1 MSSGGRAR
9 RRGKYNAGAVRDL
22 VRLALAASVLWPL
35 AVRGAPSIDGEY
47 DSPLGRIRIAADGPV
62 YRGVLAVPSELC
74 RFKAGE
80 EVLDGMLLDDSLAG
94 RMKVCLSGKGC
105 EVGEEWANVLFL
117 ATTTRLSGAVHVAT
131 RGCVGPFGKRGGV
144 TLARA
149 GAAGAPAVAATPAR
163 ALDPKARRERAR
175 ALLREG
181 KAHLDAGSFERARTS
196 FLHAIETDPG
206 VPEAYNGVG
215 VTYRMRN
222 ALGEALAWYKKALSA
237 DPDFGDA
244 YYNMACIYSLQGKG
258 EMALRYLR
266 IAALNGYVTGEGL
279 DADPDLEP
287 VRKLAGY
294 QALRSRM

>member
-1 MSSGGRAR
+1 MR
-9 RRGKYNAGAVRDL
+9 
-22 VRLALAASVLWPL
+22 
-35 AVRGAPSIDGEY
+35 
-47 DSPLGRIRIAADGPV
+47 
-62 YRGVLAVPSELC
+62 
-74 RFKAGE
+74 
-80 EVLDGMLLDDSLAG
+80 
-94 RMKVCLSGKGC
+94 VCLSGKDC
-105 EVGEEWANVLFL
+105 QAGEEWANALFL
-117 ATTTRLSGAVHVAT
+117 ATPTRLSGAVHVAA

-149 GAAGAPAVAATPAR
+149 GGPDASAAAATPKRPAK
-163 ALDPKARRERAR
+163 ALDPKVRRARAR

-181 KAHLDAGSFERARTS
+181 KVHLDAGNFERARKS
-196 FLHAIETDPG
+196 FLEAIEVDPE

-215 VTYRMRN
+215 VTFRMRN

-266 IAALNGYVTGEGL
+266 IAALNGYVSGEGL